1 MPLGTFKVTRHLGK
15 FKVKKLDGGNL
26 KAGDDQLEDVVYND
40 DYGDVDDDFTKRRRS
55 NWEIL
60 PAPALKFYEN
70 PQKAQP
76 HTMIDDQETCK
87 VIFP

>member
-1 MPLGTFKVTRHLGK
+1 MYLFKKAMLKYRLLIISFVKKRLHFFLPFGMFIVTRNLGK

-55 NWEIL
+55 N
-60 PAPALKFYEN
+60 
-70 PQKAQP
+70 
-76 HTMIDDQETCK
+76 
-87 VIFP
+87 

>member
-26 KAGDDQLEDVVYND
+26 KAVDDQLEDVVYND

-55 NWEIL
+55 N
-60 PAPALKFYEN
+60 
-70 PQKAQP
+70 
-76 HTMIDDQETCK
+76 
-87 VIFP
+87 